1 MSQFTVRVGQTNTT
15 KVLASDVIGKL
26 NNLQDVDAQSLSNG
40 SVLIYDDTR
49 NLWVATNTLTEGSDY
64 TLEIDGGTY

>member
-15 KVLASDVIGKL
+15 KVLAPDVIGRL
-26 NNLQDVDAQSLSNG
+26 NNLQDVDAQGLSNG
-40 SVLIYDDTR
+40 SVLVYDSNR
-49 NLWVATNTLTEGSDY
+49 SIWVATNTLTEGSDY

>member
-15 KVLASDVIGKL
+15 KVLASDVIGRL
-26 NNLQDVDAQSLSNG
+26 NNLQDVDAQGLSNG
-40 SVLIYDDTR
+40 SVLIYDSNR
-49 NLWVATNTLTEGSDY
+49 SIWVATNTLTEGSDY

>member
-15 KVLASDVIGKL
+15 RILASDVIGKL
-26 NNLQDVDAQSLSNG
+26 NNLQDVDAQSLSND
-40 SVLIYDDTR
+40 SVLIYDNTR
-49 NLWVATNTLTEGSDY
+49 NIWVATNTLTEGSDY